1 MQEPAGPNNIFMP
14 VYKFQPP
21 LTPKTTAG
29 GVVAG
34 ILGLGMAAL
43 TFFVGIFVAL
53 ALLAVGAAV
62 AAVLTVRGWW
72 LGRQGRPGAGYTGT
86 GPGSAA
92 GGRRRAGQRTDV
104 LEGEYEVVKR
114 PPDQS

>member
-1 MQEPAGPNNIFMP
+1 MP
-14 VYKFQPP
+14 VYKFQPQM
-21 LTPKTTAG
+21 TPKTTAG

-62 AAVLTVRGWW
+62 AAVLTVRHWW
-72 LGRQGRPGAGYTGT
+72 LGRRGQPQAGYTRAGR
-86 GPGSAA
+86 GSAA
-92 GGRRRAGQRTDV
+92 GGTRGRPGHRADV
-104 LEGEYEVVKR
+104 LEGEYEVVDQ

>member
-1 MQEPAGPNNIFMP
+1 M
-14 VYKFQPP
+14 
-21 LTPKTTAG
+21 TPKTTAG

-53 ALLAVGAAV
+53 ALLAVGAVV
-62 AAVLTVRGWW
+62 AAVLTVRRWW
-72 LGRQGRPGAGYTGT
+72 LGRHGQPQAGYKRA

-92 GGRRRAGQRTDV
+92 GGARGRPGHRAEV
-104 LEGEYEVVKR
+104 LEGEYEVVDQ